1 MTVTCR
7 FCKTSFELNSDS
19 VQARNDGT
27 DPLRQMQRHL
37 GQCSHTMKAGFN
49 SAVLINSLCFTSP
62 DEPEKLR
69 NVQRKI
75 FDWLQAGG
83 IEDQNF
89 VLPSANAE
97 QPEGSANAGGQK

>member
-1 MTVTCR
+1 VKAICR
-7 FCKTSFELNSDS
+7 FCKSSFDLNSDS

-27 DPLRQMQRHL
+27 DPLRQMQRHI
-37 GQCSHTMKAGFN
+37 GQCGHAMIAGFN

-69 NVQRKI
+69 NVQRQL

-89 VLPSANAE
+89 VLNPANARPNE
-97 QPEGSANAGGQK
+97 ATPHAGGKE